1 MAASVTQSHD
11 VFARREALYLGLAL
25 GMCGTAARAQ
35 VPVAVPERSLR
46 PLAGDVLVRAL
57 NGAAMS
63 EPEANGTLRP
73 QDITAETPQIFA
85 WPKDPTT
92 GTVRDGSR
100 LNQVLL
106 LRLDPLTLD
115 AETLA
120 RAVDG
125 VLAYSATCTHAQC
138 PVTEWRHEAGI
149 LHCPCHGSEFDPRA
163 AGRVVGGPALRRLP
177 PLPLRLSADG
187 SLEVAQPFVGKVGGQ
202 VA

>member
-1 MAASVTQSHD
+1 MTDSVMQPQD
-11 VFARREALYLGLAL
+11 VCTRRGALMLGLAL
-25 GMCGTAARAQ
+25 GCCGKAAVAQ
-35 VPVAVPERSLR
+35 APLPARNMR
-46 PLAGDVLVRAL
+46 PLAGDLLVRAA
-57 NGAAMS
+57 GAS
-63 EPEANGTLRP
+63 ENIEPLRP
-73 QDITAETPQIFA
+73 GDITLTAPQLLA
-85 WPKDPTT
+85 WARDPTS

-106 LRLDPLTLD
+106 LRLDPESLD

-120 RAVDG
+120 HAADG

-138 PVTEWRHEAGI
+138 PVTEWRQEAGI

-177 PLPLRLSADG
+177 PLPLRLSAEG
-187 SLEVAQPFVGKVGGQ
+187 GLEVAQPFKGKVGGQ